1 MPFFFSGADESRP
14 RRFFAFPDWPQTG
27 SPFLLYLFEVF
38 CIFLINQQFLSI
50 FIRFLYA
57 ICLDLFVKM
66 LYFLTCKS
74 RCSVWA
80 ADVQRSFAKQNNRE
94 KGPYNYA

>member
-38 CIFLINQQFLSI
+38 CMFLIN
-50 FIRFLYA
+50 
-57 ICLDLFVKM
+57 
-66 LYFLTCKS
+66 
-74 RCSVWA
+74 
-80 ADVQRSFAKQNNRE
+80 
-94 KGPYNYA
+94 

>member
-38 CIFLINQQFLSI
+38 CIFL
-50 FIRFLYA
+50 
-57 ICLDLFVKM
+57 
-66 LYFLTCKS
+66 TCKS

-94 KGPYNYA
+94 KGPYNYT

>member
-38 CIFLINQQFLSI
+38 CIFLVINNFLASLSVFFMQYALTFSSKCCI
-50 FIRFLYA
+50 F
-57 ICLDLFVKM
+57 
-66 LYFLTCKS
+66 
-74 RCSVWA
+74 
-80 ADVQRSFAKQNNRE
+80 
-94 KGPYNYA
+94 